1 MIKNFVLIICV
12 LLAESCFAQEQVLEV
27 SVEYRYLSEELAFSM
42 LNRSDEKVFVNTNEF
57 NGSRFSLSYD
67 NIGGKELQID
77 FFTYV
82 QDGKERRNMIPILP
96 HEKIFVTYKL
106 AKLVFSEV
114 SQIKK
119 IRVYGFVAYFVESH
133 NGMRGV
139 YIDKE
144 FKLR

>member
-1 MIKNFVLIICV
+1 MPC
-12 LLAESCFAQEQVLEV
+12 LAQNEVLEV
-27 SVEYRYLSEELAFSM
+27 SVEYRHS
-42 LNRSDEKVFVNTNEF
+42 V
-57 NGSRFSLSYD
+57 
-67 NIGGKELQID
+67 

-119 IRVYGFVAYFVESH
+119 IRVNGFVAYFVESH
-133 NGMRGV
+133 KGMRGV